1 MAVAPAS
8 NGETLMRKRPS
19 LADLERPRL
28 TESAGVAISETP
40 REKAMPKTIYLH
52 PAVLEQL
59 EILCL
64 QERPKRGKRKKFNT
78 LVLEAL
84 DLLFKDRGL
93 PSIEDMIREG

>member
-1 MAVAPAS
+1 MAEKRQEFCQS
-8 NGETLMRKRPS
+8 TKRPN
-19 LADLERPRL
+19 LADLEVRG
-28 TESAGVAISETP
+28 EADSVGVVVPETP

-64 QERPKRGKRKKFNT
+64 QERPKRGMRKKFNT

-93 PSIEDMIREG
+93 PSMEEMIREG

>member
-1 MAVAPAS
+1 
-8 NGETLMRKRPS
+8 MRKRPN
-19 LADLERPRL
+19 LADLEVRG
-28 TESAGVAISETP
+28 EADSVGVVVPETP

-64 QERPKRGKRKKFNT
+64 QERPKRGMRKKFNT

-93 PSIEDMIREG
+93 PSQVWKR

>member
-1 MAVAPAS
+1 
-8 NGETLMRKRPS
+8 MRKRPN
-19 LADLERPRL
+19 LADLEVRG
-28 TESAGVAISETP
+28 EADSVGVVVPGTP

-64 QERPKRGKRKKFNT
+64 QERPKRGMRKKFNT

-93 PSIEDMIREG
+93 PSMEEMIREG

>member
-1 MAVAPAS
+1 MAVGPAS
-8 NGETLMRKRPS
+8 NGEAIMRKRPS
-19 LADLERPRL
+19 LADLEIHGQP
-28 TESAGVAISETP
+28 ESVNVAVSESLH
-40 REKAMPKTIYLH
+40 EKAMPKPIYLH
-52 PAVLEQL
+52 PAVLEQI

-93 PSIEDMIREG
+93 PSMEEMIQEG

>member
-1 MAVAPAS
+1 
-8 NGETLMRKRPS
+8 MRKRPN
-19 LADLERPRL
+19 LADLEVRG
-28 TESAGVAISETP
+28 EADSVGVVVPETP

-64 QERPKRGKRKKFNT
+64 QERPKRGMRKKFNT

-93 PSIEDMIREG
+93 PSMEDMIREG

>member
-1 MAVAPAS
+1 
-8 NGETLMRKRPS
+8 MRKRPN
-19 LADLERPRL
+19 LADLEVRGERA
-28 TESAGVAISETP
+28 SVSVAVPETP

-64 QERPKRGKRKKFNT
+64 QERPKRGMRKKFNT

-93 PSIEDMIREG
+93 PSMEDMIREG

>member
-1 MAVAPAS
+1 
-8 NGETLMRKRPS
+8 MRKRPN
-19 LADLERPRL
+19 LADLEVRG
-28 TESAGVAISETP
+28 EADSVGVVVPETP

-64 QERPKRGKRKKFNT
+64 QERPKRGMRKKFNT

-93 PSIEDMIREG
+93 PSMEEMIREG

>member
-1 MAVAPAS
+1 
-8 NGETLMRKRPS
+8 MRKRPN
-19 LADLERPRL
+19 LADLEVRG
-28 TESAGVAISETP
+28 EADSVGVVVSETP

-64 QERPKRGKRKKFNT
+64 QERPKRGMRKKFNT

-93 PSIEDMIREG
+93 PSMEEMIREG

>member
-1 MAVAPAS
+1 
-8 NGETLMRKRPS
+8 MRKRPN
-19 LADLERPRL
+19 LADLEVRGEA
-28 TESAGVAISETP
+28 ESVGVVVPETP

-64 QERPKRGKRKKFNT
+64 QERPKRGMRKKFNT

-93 PSIEDMIREG
+93 PSMEDMIREG

>member
-1 MAVAPAS
+1 
-8 NGETLMRKRPS
+8 MRKRPS
-19 LADLERPRL
+19 LADLEIHGQP
-28 TESAGVAISETP
+28 ESANVAVSESP
-40 REKAMPKTIYLH
+40 HEKAMPKTIYLH
-52 PAVLEQL
+52 PAVLEQI

-93 PSIEDMIREG
+93 PSMEEMIQEG